1 MYYNREPT
9 PQNLMKNGLIT
20 SLIIVVILASTLW
33 GLNNLPPSPVAQR
46 IEKRL
51 ELKTKADSLLKA
63 IENELKNTQG
73 PLDPARAREMD
84 QELDSMEREYD
95 AYYQALNQE
104 LLDSY

>member
-1 MYYNREPT
+1 MSKVK
-9 PQNLMKNGLIT
+9 QGFISFLIFAVLLFSIWFGLE
-20 SLIIVVILASTLW
+20 
-33 GLNNLPPSPVAQR
+33 NLPRSPVARKMQER
-46 IEKRL
+46 TEKRT
-51 ELKTKADSLLKA
+51 ELKTKADSLFKA
-63 IENELKNTQG
+63 IVNELKNTQG